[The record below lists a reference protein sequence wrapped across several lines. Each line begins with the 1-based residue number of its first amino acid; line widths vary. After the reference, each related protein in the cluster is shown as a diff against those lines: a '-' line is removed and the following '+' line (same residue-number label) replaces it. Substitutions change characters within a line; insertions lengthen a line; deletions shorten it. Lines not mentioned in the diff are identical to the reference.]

1 MKRGGTNIL
10 RWVSL
15 GLLLGAVALF
25 FYELVAFSRKRAN
38 LPEGLSI
45 AGVPV
50 GGLSISEAHEHLLQI
65 YSTPV
70 EVLYDDQ
77 IILLTPASVG
87 FRLDTEVMLAA
98 AELER
103 TGTDFWSGYWDFL
116 WKRPGEPVAI
126 PLREEYSTA
135 QLEAVLRDIALRY
148 DEPPIA
154 PEPIPGSSNFSP
166 GKPGRVLDISRAKEL
181 IGEILQVPSIRRV
194 LLPVVSDAPPK
205 PTFQTLEV
213 LLKQNV
219 DGAGFDGLVALYL
232 INLRTGDEIHFAY
245 FHNQDIA
252 VDPDVAFSAASTI
265 KIGIMVAYN
274 RFFDEPFDPEA
285 ARWLDEMITLSG
297 NDPADWLMERIDK
310 DLGPLKVTET
320 LQEIGLEN
328 TFTAGYFRIG
338 APRLHLY
345 QTPANLRDDINTR
358 PDTYT
363 QTTASEIGMLL
374 TDIYT
379 CAGGGGT
386 LLAVFPEEIQPDECK
401 QMIDRL
407 SRNKIGWLIEAG
419 VPDGTR
425 VAHKHGW
432 PLSPIDMISDVG
444 LVYTPGGDYVLSL
457 FLWSERE
464 MIWDPSASLFAGLSR
479 TVYNYFNPPIE

>member
-1 MKRGGTNIL
+1 VKRGGPNIL
-10 RWVSL
+10 RWVSI
-15 GLLLGAVALF
+15 GLLLGALSLF
-25 FYELVAFSRKRAN
+25 FYELVAFSRKRARM
-38 LPEGLSI
+38 PEGLSI

-50 GGLSISEAHEHLLQI
+50 GGLDISETHEHLLQI

-77 IILLTPASVG
+77 IILMTPASVG
-87 FRLDTEVMLAA
+87 FRLDTEVMIAA

-103 TGTDFWSGYWDFL
+103 TGTDFWSGFWGFL
-116 WKRPGEPVAI
+116 WNRPGESVAI
-126 PLREEYSTA
+126 PLRAEYSTT
-135 QLEAVLRDIALRY
+135 QLEAVLRDIAARY

-154 PEPIPGSSNFSP
+154 PDPIPGSPNFSA

-181 IGEILQVPSIRRV
+181 IGVILQAPTNRRV
-194 LLPVVSDAPPK
+194 VLPVVSDAPPK
-205 PTFQTLEV
+205 PTLQTLEV
-213 LLKQNV
+213 LIKQNV
-219 DGAGFDGLVALYL
+219 DVAGFDGLVVLYL
-232 INLRTGDEIHFAY
+232 VNLRTGDEIHFVY

-252 VDPDVAFSAASTI
+252 KDPDIAFTAASTI
-265 KIGIMVAYN
+265 KIGIMVAFH
-274 RFFDEPFDPEA
+274 RFFDEPFDPEVE
-285 ARWLDEMITLSG
+285 RWLNEMITLSG

-310 DLGPLKVTET
+310 NIGPLTVTET

-338 APRLHLY
+338 AELLRPY
-345 QTPANLRDDINTR
+345 QTPANLRGDINTR
-358 PDTYT
+358 PDPYT
-363 QTTASEIGMLL
+363 QTTATEIGMLL
-374 TDIYT
+374 TDLYT
-379 CAGGGGT
+379 CVEGGGT
-386 LLAVFPEEIQPDECK
+386 LLAVFSDEIKPDECR
-401 QMIDRL
+401 QMIDML

-419 VPDGTR
+419 VPEGTR

-444 LVYTPGGDYVLSL
+444 IVYTPGGDYVLSL

-479 TVYNYFNPPIE
+479 TVYNYFNPPLE